1 MFSPQA
7 VRDRLESPGIQ
18 RFIVG
23 VIVINSITIGAETSA
38 TAMERFG
45 WGLHLLDRVAL
56 AIFIVELLA
65 RMYAYRRDFLKD
77 PWNWFDTI
85 IVGIALIP
93 HSGPASV
100 LRSLRI
106 LRALRLVSRVPSMR
120 RVVSALLSAIPG
132 MASVI
137 ALLGLVVYVAAVMA
151 VNLFGEQVPEYFG
164 GLPQSLFS
172 LFQIMTGEGW
182 PDIAEATMARH
193 PMAWMFFV
201 GYILLSSFVVL
212 NLFMAVVV
220 SAMEREQDPE
230 MQAVLAELARLHTKL
245 DALQRDRDE
254 PGMRVTGGD

>member
-1 MFSPQA
+1 MFSPQT
-7 VRDRLESPGIQ
+7 VRDRLESPAVQ

-23 VIVINSITIGAETSA
+23 VIVINSITIGAETSV
-38 TAMERFG
+38 TVMDRFG
-45 WGLHLLDRVAL
+45 GALHLIDRIAL
-56 AIFIVELLA
+56 VIFIVELLA
-65 RMYAYRRDFLKD
+65 RVYGYRRAFLKD

-85 IVGIALIP
+85 IIGIALIP

-120 RVVSALLSAIPG
+120 RVVSALLAAIPG
-132 MASVI
+132 MTSVI

-151 VNLFGEQVPEYFG
+151 TNLFGKLVPEHFG
-164 GLPQSLFS
+164 GLPESLFS

-182 PDIAEATMARH
+182 PDIAAATMEHH
-193 PMAWMFFV
+193 PLAWMFFV

-220 SAMEREQDPE
+220 SAMDREPDPE
-230 MQAVLAELARLHTKL
+230 MRAVLDELARLHAKV
-245 DALQRDRDE
+245 DALQKTPDE
-254 PGMRVTGGD
+254 PGMTVGGGS